1 MVDVIIIEMRY
12 LTIAINY
19 KIISSLLILICLLF
33 LPSNAGVMENS
44 ELLKKADLGDATSQ
58 FLLGCK
64 LLAGEGVTKNE
75 EEALKWF
82 LKASDQGDAD
92 SLVAI
97 AMFHKNGWGGLRK
110 DQGEALKWFIKAADK
125 GSERAQYEVGYCYE
139 KGENVKKNDTDAAKW
154 YLKAALQGN
163 SNAQFRLAYFY
174 KNSKGV
180 VKNDIES
187 AKWYLKSAEQGNA
200 LAQTEIGVCY
210 DRGEGVAKDEV
221 QAYKWTL
228 LAAAQGIERA
238 KKNLEVAEGKLTPEH
253 RSEGQRLAADWQRNF
268 EKSK

>member
-1 MVDVIIIEMRY
+1 MIKNHNLVSI
-12 LTIAINY
+12 
-19 KIISSLLILICLLF
+19 LLILIFSLLQ
-33 LPSNAGVMENS
+33 LNS
-44 ELLKKADLGDATSQ
+44 GAMDDPELLKKAELGDASSQ
-58 FLLGCK
+58 FLLGYK
-64 LLAGEGVTKNE
+64 LLAGEGVMKNE

-82 LKASDQGDAD
+82 LKASDQGDID

-97 AMFHKNGWGGLRK
+97 AMFHKNGWGRLRK
-110 DQGEALKWFIKAADK
+110 DDGEALKWLIKAADK
-125 GSERAQYEVGYCYE
+125 GSDVAQYEIGYYYE
-139 KGENVKKNDTDAAKW
+139 KGGNVKNDNEAAKW
-154 YLKAALQGN
+154 YLKAAIQGN
-163 SNAQFRLAYFY
+163 PNAQLRLAYFY

-210 DRGEGVAKDEV
+210 NRGEGVAKDDV

-238 KKNLEVAEGKLTPEH
+238 KKNLEIAEEKLTPEH
-253 RSEGQRLAADWQRNF
+253 RSEGQRLAADWQSNF